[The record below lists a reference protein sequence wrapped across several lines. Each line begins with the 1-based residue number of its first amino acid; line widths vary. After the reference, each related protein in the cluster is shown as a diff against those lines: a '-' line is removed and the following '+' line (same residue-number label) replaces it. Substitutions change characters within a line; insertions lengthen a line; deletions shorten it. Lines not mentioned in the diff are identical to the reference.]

1 MYWHHHWWV
10 TVASLPS
17 LSVRD
22 AVRPT
27 FRDLNMSP
35 AVSPGNHDL
44 NFKKKLASGDNLGLV
59 LWLEVE
65 LARFF
70 TYKS

>member
-1 MYWHHHWWV
+1 MYMQHWRHHGWV

-27 FRDLNMSP
+27 FRDLNMSL

-44 NFKKKLASGDNLGLV
+44 NVKKLASDNSLGLK
-59 LWLEVE
+59 LW
-65 LARFF
+65 
-70 TYKS
+70 